1 MSPKPKIVPR
11 SVPRPVPRAVPR
23 GRPRLLALLIVL
35 VACGA
40 AACGGADNGGPDAAL
55 CVPPPGNTA
64 PTYTQLF
71 TRYFA
76 PGTPGHCANDGCH
89 NGNFNIWKCGFT
101 KDSCFQGMATMA
113 GLIDTRNPTAST
125 IGDPRN
131 SPLSWINPNG
141 PMPFDTPGPFP
152 EGRDAIL
159 AWVAACAQNN

>member
-1 MSPKPKIVPR
+1 MSSNPPTPNIATR
-11 SVPRPVPRAVPR
+11 SQR
-23 GRPRLLALLIVL
+23 ALLVL
-35 VACGA
+35 LVSL
-40 AACGGADNGGPDAAL
+40 AACGSDSPGPSPGPDAAPG

-71 TRYFA
+71 ARYFA
-76 PGTPGHCANDGCH
+76 PGTPGHCANDNCH
-89 NGNFNIWKCGFT
+89 NGQFNTWQCGFT
-101 KDSCFQGMATMA
+101 KDSCYRGMATMG
-113 GLIDTRNPTAST
+113 GLINTSNPTASV